1 MPNTSDPVARVYA
14 AALIE
19 LGREQGSLPQI
30 YDDLHAVER
39 IYSGDEWFRQFFTS
53 PRIDRA
59 VKWKAVEKA
68 FRGKIGRPVMGLLK
82 VLIEKGR
89 EPVYDNVVG
98 QFDRF
103 KDLAENRVHAFLV
116 TAAAVEP
123 DFRASL
129 VARLESASGRKVAL
143 HERVDPACLGG
154 ASLRIG
160 DKVIDRTLRTRLAA
174 LRRRLTADNMETT
187 KR

>member
-1 MPNTSDPVARVYA
+1 MPNVSDPIARVYA

-19 LGREQGSLPQI
+19 LGREKSVLPQI
-30 YDDLHAVER
+30 YDDLHAVLGVYE
-39 IYSGDEWFRQFFTS
+39 GDAWFRAFFTS
-53 PRIDRA
+53 PRVDRD
-59 VKWKAVEKA
+59 VKWRAVEKA
-68 FRGKIGRPVMGLLK
+68 FRGRVGRPVMGLLK
-82 VLIEKGR
+82 VLVDKGR
-89 EPVYDNVVG
+89 ESVFDNVVG

-103 KDLAENRVHAFLV
+103 KDLAENRVHAFL
-116 TAAAVEP
+116 TAAEP
-123 DFRASL
+123 LAAEFRASL

-143 HERVDPACLGG
+143 HERTDPAVLGG

-174 LRRRLTADNMETT
+174 LRRQLNADRMETS